1 VFRSF
6 IKAREGK
13 WDNKQTKQKK
23 QNMSV
28 IEASVKTYKIEEKTD
43 SIILKLNSH
52 AKLIITP
59 NAIILEDKN
68 KTTVVNSLFD
78 SEAIQNLVLYSKE
91 QKRKKKS
98 HGFTLMAIKDRW
110 CMAISLLCG
119 NQNYKLASFH
129 KTSVKCWRK
138 ADCAVSYEQEGYYRH
153 EYTIEP
159 TESFKESMTELINKI
174 YLSINADK

>member
-1 VFRSF
+1 
-6 IKAREGK
+6 
-13 WDNKQTKQKK
+13 
-23 QNMSV
+23 MSV
-28 IEASVKTYKIEEKTD
+28 IEASVKSYKIDEAKKTITV
-43 SIILKLNSH
+43 SLNSQTSM
-52 AKLIITP
+52 IITP
-59 NAIILEDKN
+59 NLIVINDKKENQLRN
-68 KTTVVNSLFD
+68 KTIMMKSIFD
-78 SEAIQNLVLYSKE
+78 SEAIRNLILYSKE

>member
-1 VFRSF
+1 
-6 IKAREGK
+6 
-13 WDNKQTKQKK
+13 
-23 QNMSV
+23 MSV